1 MAFANVLD
9 AESFAVAYAPQSSG
23 LQTAGSSWVWF
34 ESTLPQV
41 QIEKSSN
48 ETRRSVGAR
57 GAGTKRKTGRRWYRL
72 SFSVPLHGQISTY
85 NGASNS
91 PAAYNTGGLHFLAH
105 LGVGIA
111 VTYVSNGVSPV
122 SSDANTVNLT
132 GAAKN
137 GCLLA
142 YGDGGA
148 SPPTVRGMGFVKD
161 ASVQATTQLFEDVGV
176 IPAASDERWPTITYI
191 PSATQPEPFTFRI
204 VGEPT
209 NQDIRFV
216 GNHVSKLSP
225 RVEGERLWIDVEIVA
240 YAGRTET
247 TSGGLVRPAR
257 YLSLDPVL
265 ARGGARLVI
274 GSQVIAT
281 LNDGTADPTGSCDIR
296 DLALT
301 FEIPHRPVKCDS
313 ANEGVSEVTML
324 APKIT
329 GSLWCP
335 KVSDYEVSGRNIFEA
350 AWEDE
355 TSLSLS
361 FYLGDRPGCIFAW
374 QLTAANITDYDVAVN
389 ERAWGY
395 KVSFEAGDDW
405 IGDQATTDAGNTVAR
420 VALG

>member
-9 AESFAVAYAPQSSG
+9 AESFAMAFAPQSSG
-23 LQTAGSSWVWF
+23 LQVAGSAWVWF
-34 ESTLPQV
+34 EGTMPQV
-41 QIEKSSN
+41 QIEKSTN

-57 GAGTKRKTGRRWYRL
+57 GAGTKRKTGRRWYRITT
-72 SFSVPLHGQISTY
+72 SVPLHGQPSTY
-85 NGASNS
+85 DPTVGS
-91 PAAYNTGGLHFLAH
+91 PAAYNVGALHFLAH
-105 LGVGIA
+105 LGAGIS
-111 VTYVSNGVSPV
+111 VTYALNGVSPV
-122 SSDANTVNLT
+122 AADANTVNLT

-148 SPPTVRGMGFVKD
+148 TPKTVRGMGFVKD
-161 ASVQATTQLFEDVGV
+161 AATPATTQLFEDVGV
-176 IPAASDERWPTITYI
+176 IPAATDERWPTITYI

-209 NQDIRFV
+209 NQDLRFV
-216 GNHVSKLSP
+216 GCHVSKLTP
-225 RVEGERLWIDVEIVA
+225 RVDGERLWLDVEFVA

-296 DLALT
+296 DLATT
-301 FEIPHRPVKCDS
+301 FEIPHRPVRCDS

-324 APKIT
+324 SPRIS

-361 FYLGDRPGCIFAW
+361 FYLGDRPGCVFAW
-374 QLTAANITDYDVAVN
+374 QLTAANITDYNFAVN
-389 ERAWGY
+389 ERAMGFN
-395 KVSFEAGDDW
+395 VSFEAGDDW
-405 IGDQATTDAGNTVAR
+405 IGDGASTDAGNTVSR